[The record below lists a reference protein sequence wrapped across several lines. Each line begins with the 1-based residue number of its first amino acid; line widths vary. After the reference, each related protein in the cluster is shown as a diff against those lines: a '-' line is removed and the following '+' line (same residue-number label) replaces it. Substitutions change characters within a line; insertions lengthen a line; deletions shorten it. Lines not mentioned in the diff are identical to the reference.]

1 MQPETLF
8 LQFAQED
15 KKKSISFLFE
25 LTYPRL
31 CLFVNKYLSDSVAAE
46 DIVQEVFVKL
56 LCADHDFPS
65 LSAAKAFLYKSVRN
79 DCLNAIKHLGIQQKY
94 QQLQE
99 GADEI
104 SPCFV
109 EAIISAEVSGELL
122 NAINQLPE
130 ECRKIFRLSYL
141 EEMSN
146 PDIAA
151 ALALSLQTVKNQKTR
166 GYKLLRGILKD
177 NILSILIILH

>member
-1 MQPETLF
+1 MHPETQF
-8 LQFAQED
+8 LQLAQED

-56 LCADHDFPS
+56 LCADHSFSS
-65 LSAAKAFLYKSVRN
+65 LNAAKAFLYKAVRN
-79 DCLNAIKHLGIQQKY
+79 DCLNTLKHLGVEQKF

-99 GADEI
+99 GTSDQVTP
-104 SPCFV
+104 SFV

-122 NAINQLPE
+122 NAIDQLPE
-130 ECRKIFRLSYL
+130 ECRKIFRLSFL

-151 ALALSLQTVKNQKTR
+151 ALALSLQTVKNQKSR

-177 NILSILIILH
+177 NVLSVLAFL